1 MKKLK
6 MNKIIN
12 MDTQDC
18 FFHADPLGRVY
29 IGKGVKGDVTI
40 SIYDPS
46 GDIRVLK

>member
-29 IGKGVKGDVTI
+29 IGE
-40 SIYDPS
+40 
-46 GDIRVLK
+46 R